1 MEVLMLRKSIA
12 FLFISIFC
20 IAAPAYANH
29 EGPYVVGEIKNV
41 QGIEGCMGREDML
54 SVFHKLP
61 DRLALVAEFNR
72 LVAEKKCGIFT
83 GSAKIIGQL
92 EKDVLDNQDAPWR
105 IIQIEYYGTDALF
118 EGYLIAWGTENIV
131 IRKEFLQ

>member
-1 MEVLMLRKSIA
+1 MLRKSIA
-12 FLFISIFC
+12 FLSISILS
-20 IAAPAYANH
+20 ITAPSYANH
-29 EGPYVVGEIKNV
+29 EGPYVIGEIKNV

-72 LVAEKKCGIFT
+72 LVAEKKCGTFT
-83 GSAKIIGQL
+83 GSAKVIGQL
-92 EKDVLDNQDAPWR
+92 EKDVLDSQNAPWR
-105 IIQIEYYGTDALF
+105 VIQIEYYGDNALL